1 MATTYATVADI
12 QARLLRTLTADETR
26 VCGTYLE
33 DAAAVIDT
41 WNSEASADA
50 KKIVSCN
57 MIIRQLNDGQDSG
70 IPMGAT
76 QGSMGGL
83 GYTQSW
89 TISSGSVGE
98 MYLTR
103 MDKKLLGA
111 SNRIGSYSPVE
122 ELVCG
127 G

>member
-1 MATTYATVADI
+1 MATTYATVEDI
-12 QARLLRTLTADETR
+12 QARLIRTLSADETR
-26 VCGTYLE
+26 ICNTYLQ
-33 DAAAVIDT
+33 DAATVIDA
-41 WNSEASADA
+41 WNKEASADA

-122 ELVCG
+122 ELVCAE
-127 G
+127 

>member
-1 MATTYATVADI
+1 MATTYATVEDI
-12 QARLLRTLTADETR
+12 QARLIRTLSADETR
-26 VCGTYLE
+26 ICNTYLQ
-33 DAAAVIDT
+33 DAATVIDA
-41 WNSEASADA
+41 WNKEASADA

-122 ELVCG
+122 ELVCTE
-127 G
+127 